1 MTLGGFCAYG
11 VRIVSTHLALYL
23 RVMTRAWVLMCV
35 HSSGAQPSSEVGTW
49 NASAL
54 AEMQGQQ
61 VRALRQV
68 RLLCV
73 GETCLSAGAS
83 VRQVPAAFSGAFRS
97 FCRALPVAPM
107 ANVEAR
113 SPPFAKHM
121 RRIACTLRIVIFC
134 FDLFVSH

>member
-1 MTLGGFCAYG
+1 MALGGFS
-11 VRIVSTHLALYL
+11 VV
-23 RVMTRAWVLMCV
+23 
-35 HSSGAQPSSEVGTW
+35 EV
-49 NASAL
+49 

-73 GETCLSAGAS
+73 GKTCLSAGAS
-83 VRQVPAAFSGAFRS
+83 VRQVPAACSGAFGS
-97 FCRALPVAPM
+97 FCRALLVAPM